1 MKDTLSGFCG
11 FIGGITSYVLGNRL
25 DIECLLF
32 VISLDIFLGVLA
44 CFVNPKLMFDSRK
57 MRSGL
62 LHKVLV
68 ITLVAFSFQL
78 DNLCGT
84 NGIIMKTVVWFFIT
98 NEFLSCV
105 ENAGKCGVKYPAVI
119 KNSLKQLKG
128 VVK

>member
-11 FIGGITSYVLGNRL
+11 FIGGITSYILGNPL

-32 VISLDIFLGVLA
+32 VMSLDVFLGVLA
-44 CFVNPKLMFDSRK
+44 CFVNTKLTFNSTK
-57 MRSGL
+57 MRMGL
-62 LHKVLV
+62 LRKILV
-68 ITLVAFSFQL
+68 ITLVAFSIQL
-78 DNLCGT
+78 DSLCGT

-105 ENAGKCGVKYPAVI
+105 ENAGKCGVKYPVVI
-119 KNSLKQLKG
+119 KNSLEQLKG